1 MFAARSRREALGRTQ
16 LDVASAIDASQ
27 AAVCAWEN
35 GQRVPTLGRFLT
47 LITELG
53 GRVVVTFEEGP

>member
-1 MFAARSRREALGRTQ
+1 MFAVRTRREALGRTQ

-35 GQRVPTLGRFLT
+35 GKRGLTLERFLAV
-47 LITELG
+47 ITELG